1 MPATYKKIASGTVT
15 GSATSTIEFTSI
27 PSTYTDLFV
36 FLSGRSSRSGANIDE
51 IYVRLN
57 GNTGNFSNRY
67 IQGSGIAAPSSG
79 AGSYAIWAGYLPAAS
94 ATASTF
100 SNTMIYIPNY
110 TVSQNK
116 SISID
121 GVQEDNATAG
131 YGTMHAVLWN
141 VTDAITSITLDPL
154 HGNFEVNSTATL
166 YGILKA

>member
-15 GSATSTIEFTSI
+15 GSATSIIEFTSI

-51 IYVRLN
+51 VYMRLN

-67 IQGSGIAAPSSG
+67 IQGNGSTASSG
-79 AGSYAIWAGYLPAAS
+79 AGSYAIWAGYLPAAT

-121 GVQEDNATAG
+121 GSQEDNATAA
-131 YGTMHAVLWN
+131 YLTMHAVLWN

-154 HGNFEVNSTATL
+154 NGNFEVNSSATL
-166 YGILKA
+166 YGILKK